1 MDLRDR
7 VAIVTGGGTGL
18 GRAISHELAGRGCHV
33 AIVYSKSEQEANA
46 TAGEVRGMGVRA
58 EPLRAD
64 VADGAAVRRMVAET
78 LERFGR
84 LDAVINDAGYTKP
97 CPLSD
102 LDGLDEEAWERTM
115 AVNVKGPWMIAKAAR
130 SALAE
135 RQGAI
140 VNISSIAGIWP
151 AGSSL
156 AYCVSKAALNHLTR
170 CLAIALAPDVRV
182 NCVAPGLF
190 MTRWTGWMSEETIQ
204 NVTNRTPL
212 KRVMTLEDLARMTVE
227 LAANDSIT
235 GDVTVVDGGLH
246 LT

>member
-1 MDLRDR
+1 MDLRNR
-7 VAIVTGGGTGL
+7 VALVTGGGTGL

-33 AIVYSKSEQEANA
+33 AIVYSRSEQEANA
-46 TAGEVRGMGVRA
+46 TAGEVREMGVRA

-97 CPLSD
+97 CPLPD

-190 MTRWTGWMSEETIQ
+190 MTSWTGWMSEETIQ
-204 NVTNRTPL
+204 IVTNRTPL